1 MNNYF
6 TSTIFR
12 KILAALSGLFL
23 TLFLFG
29 HLAGNLQLF
38 ISGVEG
44 QTQFNK
50 YALFMTTNPAV
61 KLLSILTYSSILLHV
76 ILTLYLAFKSRQ
88 ARPIGYAVSS
98 GNSNSS
104 WSSNN
109 MAILGTFLLL
119 FIIVHMRSFWYEMH
133 FGEMPYQYLEDG
145 TKIKD
150 LYLITTS
157 AFNNP
162 LYTLFYIISMI
173 ALALHLNHGVSSAVQ
188 TIGLKLPN
196 YEKPLKYVAGFI
208 ALIIPAT
215 FASIP
220 IYLYIRNLQIQAIL
234 IKSSSSFFSIPIIQ
248 LCCKIF
254 IINSRIAKA
263 GKKYIIIVNLFL
275 DLSFFFH
282 ESSHS
287 SLLHTGGILSRVIG
301 FQHIEQCL

>member
-133 FGEMPYQYLEDG
+133 LLSHV
-145 TKIKD
+145 I
-150 LYLITTS
+150 
-157 AFNNP
+157 
-162 LYTLFYIISMI
+162 YIYNRGVH
-173 ALALHLNHGVSSAVQ
+173 ALAAARPCYIYIYIYHNMSFCWQRAAAQIQHSG
-188 TIGLKLPN
+188 
-196 YEKPLKYVAGFI
+196 
-208 ALIIPAT
+208 IPAKRDT
-215 FASIP
+215 SVIP
-220 IYLYIRNLQIQAIL
+220 
-234 IKSSSSFFSIPIIQ
+234 
-248 LCCKIF
+248 
-254 IINSRIAKA
+254 
-263 GKKYIIIVNLFL
+263 
-275 DLSFFFH
+275 
-282 ESSHS
+282 HS
-287 SLLHTGGILSRVIG
+287 
-301 FQHIEQCL
+301 

>member
-1 MNNYF
+1 
-6 TSTIFR
+6 
-12 KILAALSGLFL
+12 
-23 TLFLFG
+23 
-29 HLAGNLQLF
+29 
-38 ISGVEG
+38 
-44 QTQFNK
+44 
-50 YALFMTTNPAV
+50 MTTNPAV
-61 KLLSILTYSSILLHV
+61 QLLSILTYSSILLHV

-188 TIGLKLPN
+188 TIGCL
-196 YEKPLKYVAGFI
+196 
-208 ALIIPAT
+208 
-215 FASIP
+215 
-220 IYLYIRNLQIQAIL
+220 LYTSPSPRD
-234 IKSSSSFFSIPIIQ
+234 S
-248 LCCKIF
+248 
-254 IINSRIAKA
+254 
-263 GKKYIIIVNLFL
+263 
-275 DLSFFFH
+275 
-282 ESSHS
+282 
-287 SLLHTGGILSRVIG
+287 
-301 FQHIEQCL
+301 

>member
-1 MNNYF
+1 MNNYI

-23 TLFLFG
+23 TLFLVG

-38 ISGVEG
+38 ISGIEG

-50 YALFMTTNPAV
+50 YALFMTTNPVV
-61 KLLSILTYSSILLHV
+61 KILSIVTYLSILLHI
-76 ILTLYLAFKSRQ
+76 ILTLYLSFKSRQ

-98 GNSNSS
+98 GNANST

-109 MAILGTFLLL
+109 MAILGSFLLL

-133 FGEMPYQYLEDG
+133 FGDMPYQHLDDG

-157 AFNNP
+157 AFANP
-162 LYTLFYIISMI
+162 IYTLFYVLSML
-173 ALALHLNHGVSSAVQ
+173 ALAFHLKHGVESAVQ

-196 YEKPLKYVAGFI
+196 YEKSLKYIGSFI
-208 ALIIPAT
+208 AVVIPVT

-220 IYLYIRNLQIQAIL
+220 IYLYIKNL
-234 IKSSSSFFSIPIIQ
+234 
-248 LCCKIF
+248 
-254 IINSRIAKA
+254 
-263 GKKYIIIVNLFL
+263 
-275 DLSFFFH
+275 
-282 ESSHS
+282 
-287 SLLHTGGILSRVIG
+287 
-301 FQHIEQCL
+301 